1 MELHP
6 LKFAPIF
13 KEKIWGGS
21 LLSDFCQKNNTPDSC
36 GESWEISNVKGDI
49 SVITNGSL
57 NGTPFSSAIETY
69 KEALVGKV
77 CYQKYGTD
85 FPLLIKFLDAQQ
97 DLSLQVHPDDTV
109 ARAKHNS
116 FGKNEMWYI
125 LNAEKDAR
133 VITGFKKDVSKEEV
147 KNSIEDNTILSLTN
161 EVPVAADD
169 VINVP
174 AGRIHTIGAGIVLAE
189 IQQSSD
195 VTYRIYDFDRKD
207 KSGNKR
213 ELHIEDSLEALD
225 LKELKEPKTSY
236 SKKEN
241 EEYEIVWNQYFHVS
255 KLDLTKNYNLKNN
268 GDSFKILIN
277 VGNTVTIENGN
288 NETVLKPYETVLI
301 PASILES
308 TISVSEEKAS
318 LLLAYIV

>member
-1 MELHP
+1 MSLYP

-21 LLSDFCQKNNTPDSC
+21 LLSDFCKKENAPVSC

-49 SVITNGSL
+49 STIINGQL
-57 NGTPFSSAIETY
+57 AGTTFKEAIEEHRE
-69 KEALVGKV
+69 KLVGKV
-77 CYQKYGTD
+77 CYQKYKTD

-97 DLSLQVHPDDTV
+97 DLSLQVHPDDVV

-125 LNAEKDAR
+125 LNTEKNAR
-133 VITGFKKDVSKEEV
+133 VITGFKKEVTKEEV

-161 EVPVAADD
+161 EVVVQKDD

-207 KSGNKR
+207 SSGNKR
-213 ELHIEDSLEALD
+213 ELHIEDSLEAL
-225 LKELKEPKTSY
+225 ELTKLERPKTSY

-241 EEYEIVWNQYFHVS
+241 EEYEIVWNKYFHVS
-255 KLDLTKNYNLKNN
+255 KLDLTKKYVLKNN
-268 GDSFKILIN
+268 GDSFRILIN
-277 VGNTVTIENGN
+277 IGDSVTLNTNGISTELN
-288 NETVLKPYETVLI
+288 SYESTLI
-301 PASILES
+301 PAC
-308 TISVSEEKAS
+308 ISETEINLAKSEAS
-318 LLLAYIV
+318 LLLAYVV